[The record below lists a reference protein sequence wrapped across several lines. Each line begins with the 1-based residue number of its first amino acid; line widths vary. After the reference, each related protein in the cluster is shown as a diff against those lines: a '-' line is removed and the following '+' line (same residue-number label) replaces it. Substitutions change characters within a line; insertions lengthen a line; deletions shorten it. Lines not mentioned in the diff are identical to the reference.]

1 MLDEL
6 FDLDAT
12 ALAEHVRRRD
22 VSSLELV
29 EAAIARIEALNE
41 RLGAVVTPL
50 FERAR
55 EDARAAVRCA
65 GPFAG
70 VPFLLK
76 DLGCL
81 RAGDPISMGT
91 RRLRESG
98 FRATRDS
105 YLSERFAA
113 AGLIPL
119 GRTNTPEFGLTLTTE
134 SAAHGPA
141 LNPWNPDHSTGGSS
155 GGSAAAVAARLV
167 PMAHAN
173 DGGGSIRI
181 PASACGLV
189 GLKPTRGRVSLG
201 PDYGDMWHGLVVEG
215 VVSRS
220 VRDTA
225 TILDVISGPRAGD
238 PYFAPPP
245 TLPFREQPGR
255 DPGHLRIGMMVER
268 TLGEEPVAADC
279 VEAVQRGAK
288 LLESLGHAVEPGAP
302 AALGELESVVHF
314 ETLASA
320 HSAHL
325 VDEIAAWLGGE
336 APEASDF
343 EAYTWHLVE
352 RGRAVT
358 GPGYIASYEWLHGW
372 SRRIAAWWEG
382 GFDLLLLPTLA
393 APPPRLGWLADSAG
407 APLEI
412 LARVLQLGPF
422 TAAFNVSGQPA
433 VSLPLHWN
441 SAGLPIGVQLVAPY
455 GREDL
460 LLRVAHQLEEVAP
473 WSGRKPP
480 LCAG

>member
-12 ALAEHVRRRD
+12 AMSAAVRRRD
-22 VSSLELV
+22 VSASELV
-29 EAAIARIEALNE
+29 EAAIERIDAWND

-50 FERAR
+50 FDRAR
-55 EDARAAVRCA
+55 EQARRADLSL
-65 GPFAG
+65 PFAG

-76 DLGCL
+76 DLGCM

-91 RRLRESG
+91 QPLRAAG
-98 FRATRDS
+98 FRASTNS
-105 YLSERFAA
+105 YLSERFEA

-134 SAAHGPA
+134 STALGPA
-141 LNPWNPDHSTGGSS
+141 RNPWNPAHSTGGSS
-155 GGSAAAVAARLV
+155 GGSAAAVAARWV

-181 PASACGLV
+181 PASACGLL
-189 GLKPTRGRVSLG
+189 GLKPSRGRVSLG

-225 TILDVISGPRAGD
+225 AILDLIAGPRAGD

-245 TLPFREQPGR
+245 SRPYREEIGS
-255 DPGHLRIGMMVER
+255 DPGALRIGVTSQR
-268 TLGEEPVAADC
+268 TLGEEAIAPDC
-279 VEAVQRGAK
+279 VEAVDRAAK
-288 LLESLGHAVEPGAP
+288 LLGSLGHHIETGVPE
-302 AALGELESVVHF
+302 ALGELESVVHF
-314 ETLASA
+314 EALASA
-320 HSAHL
+320 HTAHL
-325 VDEIAAWLGGE
+325 IDEIAAWLGKPLAE
-336 APEASDF
+336 PDF
-343 EAYTWHLVE
+343 EAFTWHLVE
-352 RGRAVT
+352 RGRAVS
-358 GPGYIASYEWLHGW
+358 GAAYIHSYEWLHAW
-372 SRRIAAWWEG
+372 ARRIAAWWDS

-393 APPPRLGWLADSAG
+393 GPPPELGWLADSAG
-407 APLEI
+407 SPLEV

-422 TAAFNVSGQPA
+422 TAAFNVTGQPA

-441 SAGLPIGVQLVAPY
+441 AAGLPIGVQLVAPY

-460 LLRVAHQLEEVAP
+460 LLRVASQLETAAP
-473 WSGRKPP
+473 WTERKPP
-480 LCAG
+480 LCAS

>member
-12 ALAEHVRRRD
+12 AMAEALRRGD
-22 VSSLELV
+22 VGALELV
-29 EAAIARIEALNE
+29 DAAIARIEAWND

-50 FERAR
+50 YDRAR
-55 EDARAAVRCA
+55 EQARRVNPT

-76 DLGCL
+76 DLGCM
-81 RAGDPISMGT
+81 RADDPISMGT
-91 RRLRESG
+91 RALRSAG
-98 FRATRDS
+98 FRAATDS
-105 YLSERFAA
+105 YLSEKFEA

-134 SAAHGPA
+134 SAALGPA
-141 LNPWNPDHSTGGSS
+141 RNPWNPAHSTGGSS

-181 PASACGLV
+181 PASACGLL
-189 GLKPTRGRVSLG
+189 GLKPSRGRVSLG

-225 TILDVISGPRAGD
+225 TILDLIAGPHAGD
-238 PYFAPPP
+238 PYTAPPP
-245 TLPFREQPGR
+245 LRPYREELGRTPGA
-255 DPGHLRIGMMVER
+255 LRIGVTSQR
-268 TLGEEPVAADC
+268 TLGDEAIAADC
-279 VEAVQRGAK
+279 VEAVDRAAK
-288 LLESLGHAVEPGAP
+288 LLGSLGHHIEVSAP
-302 AALGELESVVHF
+302 EALGELESVVHF
-314 ETLASA
+314 EALASA
-320 HSAHL
+320 HTAHL
-325 VDEIAAWLGGE
+325 VDEIAAWLGKSVGE
-336 APEASDF
+336 ADF

-352 RGRAVT
+352 RGRGVSGAS
-358 GPGYIASYEWLHGW
+358 YIHAYEWLHGW
-372 SRRIAAWWEG
+372 ARRIAAWWEG

-393 APPPRLGWLADSAG
+393 APPPELGWLADSAG
-407 APLEI
+407 SPLEI

-422 TAAFNVSGQPA
+422 TAAFNVTGQPA
-433 VSLPLHWN
+433 VSLPLYWN
-441 SAGLPIGVQLVAPY
+441 AAGLPIGVQLVAAY

-460 LLRVAHQLEEVAP
+460 LIRVASQLEAAAP
-473 WSGRKPP
+473 WAERRPP
-480 LCAG
+480 LCAGS